1 MNEIER
7 LDVISRAKYTVKSDN
22 TAALGLE
29 RCANDTT
36 RLFYYTKHRRLG
48 VINSDGR
55 GDTTIKVISK
65 PYWSTSQISK
75 YGSKLLWTGFDTT
88 DSTHIQTHI
97 FEYDLKFSTLR
108 ILNKTVTLN
117 NGSKY
122 TIEPR
127 FIMRIISNISYD
139 EPVAIEGCPEN
150 IVAVID
156 DNATNTVNTSSVNW
170 TEPVLNSFSSCPIMD
185 FKGPGS
191 NGGDYPIGVTEVSYQ
206 ARDAAGN
213 TDRCSFKVTVRKA
226 QEPCS
231 DPCMNGGTCVEGT
244 CICREG
250 FGGTA
255 CEEKL
260 TSVTCDSDSMTVII
274 SNDLFVGIGPEDVY
288 FRDSSCSTTSSTLTH
303 MTLSTNYDECRTTRT
318 ENATTITF
326 SNVIAY
332 KLEPIPGTDITRENQ
347 RQIEISC
354 SLDKTSQVGQ
364 SFKPM
369 VGEIKFSDKGS
380 GHFQLYMTRFKNES
394 FDEPEDTHAEVWL
407 NQALYFEVKL
417 DSVEEVGMFIERCWA
432 TAGQEHDST
441 PSYHL
446 FTDRCPSNIDGTV
459 QVFFPNETD
468 REGFKF
474 DAFAFVGR
482 LDMVYVHCQVRVCMD
497 EEAHVYRECSSTS
510 DLGRK
515 RRSSSF
521 LSTQTISSA
530 PIRVRRST
538 NNMATNDL
546 SAYNSFG
553 MFLIGMVAT
562 VVAVAT
568 LMGVVKL
575 IGRSTD
581 ISYKRVQTASMEEM

>member
-1 MNEIER
+1 MYWTSNILPVIREANLNGSSVVSVFAYSTGISTKLTPLLFDPFSENLFWQFSDTGGGNSEIAR
-7 LDVISRAKYTVKSDN
+7 LDVNSRAKNTVKRQDAS
-22 TAALGLE
+22 ALGLE
-29 RCANDTT
+29 RCADDT
-36 RLFYYTKHRRLG
+36 
-48 VINSDGR
+48 
-55 GDTTIKVISK
+55 
-65 PYWSTSQISK
+65 
-75 YGSKLLWTGFDTT
+75 
-88 DSTHIQTHI
+88 
-97 FEYDLKFSTLR
+97 
-108 ILNKTVTLN
+108 
-117 NGSKY
+117 
-122 TIEPR
+122 
-127 FIMRIISNISYD
+127 ISYD

-213 TDRCSFKVTVRKA
+213 TDRCSFKVTVRRA

-288 FRDSSCSTTSSTLTH
+288 FRDSSCPATSSTLTH

-394 FDEPEDTHAEVWL
+394 FDEPEDAHAEVWL

-417 DSVEEVGMFIERCWA
+417 ESVEEVGMFIERCWA

-441 PSYHL
+441 PSYDL

-459 QVFFPNETD
+459 QVFFPNDTD

-474 DAFAFVGR
+474 DAFTFVGR
-482 LDMVYVHCQVRVCMD
+482 LDMVIQVYVHCQVRVCMD
-497 EEAHVYRECSSTS
+497 DEAHVYRECSSTS

-521 LSTQTISSA
+521 ISTQTISSA

-538 NNMATNDL
+538 NGMATNDL

-575 IGRSTD
+575 IGRSTG
-581 ISYKRVQTASMEEM
+581 ISYKRVPTASMEEM